1 MLIQNCQPI
10 LRDLLNQIEKFNK
23 YNQIEKFSGTSEIE
37 ALKKFNV
44 HSTSLNIIQNIDEFN
59 EELMQLLESK
69 DKLYSISKETDKN
82 HKKFVEI
89 KKEIEELVKVERL

>member
-1 MLIQNCQPI
+1 MVRMTWRETGFVTLNAALLAIFYTLLGVFVSFI
-10 LRDLLNQIEKFNK
+10 LYYLF
-23 YNQIEKFSGTSEIE
+23 
-37 ALKKFNV
+37 
-44 HSTSLNIIQNIDEFN
+44 DEFN

-89 KKEIEELVKVERL
+89 KKEIEELVKVQRF